1 MIRMYKIEAALY
13 LALAFT
19 FGVFAGVFVAAML
32 KHYL

>member
-1 MIRMYKIEAALY
+1 MIVMHKVEAALY
-13 LALAFT
+13 LTMAFT